1 MAGRLSVFVPNP
13 RDPAWEDQALR
24 LRGLARAHLLPVHF
38 IQAILRD
45 IGGDALEWR
54 QGNATIAAGYRLP
67 AQDAHGASC
76 HLAYFGAATTAR
88 RTTAELRAACERL
101 WPGADLRFFD
111 GEAHGPWPDPPVI
124 ETRDGI
130 AYAPPRPQDAAGIQQ
145 LQAQI
150 WQFAPADLYPTA
162 LHHPAFHAVRSWVAR
177 RQEQV
182 VGFLFGFLHGGP
194 LPPWPRGWPRPRD
207 GAGRMESQVLGIHPA
222 YRRRNIAYHLKRLQ
236 ARTMQQQGV
245 EHIQWV
251 TDPLQFRNANLNFGR
266 LGAVSCQLL
275 PDHLP
280 FRNALNRVPASRLR
294 LLWPLKAAPV
304 QNALATGRYG
314 SVLDLAAQT
323 DVAYAH
329 DALRRVRLDLT
340 APRLAVEIPAQWTRL
355 QQQDAPRAQEWR
367 RITDRI
373 LAHYLGPD
381 AGQYMITGTG
391 ARQERTYLVAERMDD
406 ALAARYR

>member
-1 MAGRLSVFVPNP
+1 M
-13 RDPAWEDQALR
+13 R
-24 LRGLARAHLLPVHF
+24 LRGLARAQLLPVHF

-54 QGNATIAAGYRLP
+54 QNGVAVAVGYRLR
-67 AQDAHGASC
+67 AQDEHGAAC
-76 HLAYFGAATTAR
+76 HLAYFSAARAR
-88 RTTAELRAACERL
+88 RATAELRVACARL
-101 WPGADLRFFD
+101 WGSADLRFFD
-111 GEAHGPWPDPPVI
+111 GDAYAPWPDPPVI

-130 AYAPPRPQDAAGIQQ
+130 AYAPPRAQDAAGIQQ

-150 WQFAPADLYPTA
+150 WQFADADLYPAA
-162 LHHPAFHAVRSWVAR
+162 LHHPAFHAVRSLVAR
-177 RQEQV
+177 RQDQV

-194 LPPWPRGWPRPRD
+194 LPAWPRGWPRPR
-207 GAGRMESQVLGIHPA
+207 AGRMESQVLGIHPA

-236 ARTMQQQGV
+236 ARTAQTQGI

-275 PDHLP
+275 PNHLP

-294 LLWPLKAAPV
+294 LLWPLQAAPV

-314 SVLDLAAQT
+314 SVLDLAART

-355 QQQDAPRAQEWR
+355 QQQDATRAQEWR

-391 ARQERTYLVAERMDD
+391 ARQERTYLVAERIDE

>member
-1 MAGRLSVFVPNP
+1 MADRLSVFVPNP
-13 RDPAWEDQALR
+13 RHSAWTDQALR
-24 LRGLARAHLLPVHF
+24 LRGLARAQLLPVHF

-54 QGNATIAAGYRLP
+54 QNGVAVAVGYRLR
-67 AQDAHGASC
+67 AQDAHGAAC
-76 HLAYFGAATTAR
+76 HLAYFSAARAR
-88 RTTAELRAACERL
+88 RATAELRAACARL
-101 WPGADLRFFD
+101 WGSADLRFFD
-111 GEAHGPWPDPPVI
+111 GDAYAPWPDPPVI

-130 AYAPPRPQDAAGIQQ
+130 AYAPPRAQDAAGIQQ

-150 WQFAPADLYPTA
+150 WQFADADLYPAA
-162 LHHPAFHAVRSWVAR
+162 LHHPAFHAVRSLVAR
-177 RQEQV
+177 RQDQV

-194 LPPWPRGWPRPRD
+194 LPAWPRGWPRPRA

-236 ARTMQQQGV
+236 ARTAQTQGI

-275 PDHLP
+275 PNHLP

-314 SVLDLAAQT
+314 SVLDLAART

-391 ARQERTYLVAERMDD
+391 ARQERTYLVAERIDE